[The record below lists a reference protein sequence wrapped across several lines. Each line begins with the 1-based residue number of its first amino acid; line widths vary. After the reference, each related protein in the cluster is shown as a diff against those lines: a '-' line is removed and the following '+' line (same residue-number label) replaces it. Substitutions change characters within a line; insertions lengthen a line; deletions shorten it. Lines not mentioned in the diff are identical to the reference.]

1 MGIRT
6 KNNAYSRLAA
16 SVAASD
22 TFMTV
27 EAGTGVRF
35 PVLDTGDFT
44 FATLIGAN
52 GSMEI
57 VKVTGRNTDTMTI
70 ERAQEGTTALDWSV
84 GARVECRFTAGMY
97 DMALEA
103 ANIVTDLSVS
113 ATGLPYGSDPT
124 VTYSAEDRA
133 IAFGIPQGP
142 QGEKGDT
149 GPQGP
154 QGEKGDKGD
163 TGPQGEKGDT
173 GPQGEKGDTGPQGPQ
188 GIVGPQGPQGEKG
201 DTGPQG
207 EKGDTGPQGEKGDT
221 GATGPQGEK
230 GDTGPQGPQ
239 GEKGDTG
246 AQGPQGEKGDTGP
259 QGVQGEKGDIGDTGP
274 RGPQGEKG
282 DTGDTGPRG
291 PQGPQGEKGDTG
303 DTGPQGPQG
312 QKGDKGDPFTVRKTY
327 ASVADMEADFSG
339 TDTSEGDFVVIASD
353 VEDEDNAK
361 VFVKGVTAWVFITDM
376 SGAQGIKGDPCTVEV
391 GTVSTLPVGNP
402 ATVTNTGT
410 SVNAVLNFGIPQ
422 GPQGPRGEKGEK
434 GDIGPQGPQGLQGE
448 KGDTGDTGLQGPQG
462 PQGEKGDTG
471 PQGPQ
476 GLQGEKGDTGD
487 TGPQGPKGD
496 TGPRGLQG
504 EKGDT
509 GPQGPQGEKGDTGAQ
524 GPQGPKGDTGPQ
536 GVQGEKGDT
545 GPQGPQGE
553 KGDTG
558 PQGLQGEKGD
568 TGPQGEKGDTG
579 DTGPQGLAASVAV
592 GTVTTLPPG
601 SQATVVNRGTATAA
615 VFDFSI
621 PQGEKGDSV
630 DSLPSQE
637 GNSGKFLTTDGS
649 VAKWENISGL
659 VFGST
664 IFSLIPLTE
673 AGLHLLDGSL
683 LNVGGIYDEAITK
696 IAALQSSNP
705 NLFTTEENW
714 QQSVT
719 TYGVCGKFVHTE
731 GVSLR
736 LPKVTGFVEGTLDA
750 GALGDLVEAGL
761 PNITGLYTGIAH
773 SFTAFSGATYKT
785 DIAVEAL
792 SSGAEQFAMVSLNA
806 SLSNP
811 IYGKSNTVQPQAIKG
826 YLYIVLA
833 TTTKTDVQVN
843 IDNVVTDLNGKAG
856 TDLANINTYGK
867 SVIANMAMPSNSV
880 IGLTVPS
887 NPTKY
892 TAVADGYFISTAYST
907 SQNGHINLYNETTG
921 LGSMVIV
928 LAGWVSKVFIPAR
941 KGDVV
946 GMEWSNLRENTTLGF
961 LYAEGSKPE

>member
-35 PVLDTGDFT
+35 PILEAGDFT
-44 FATLIGAN
+44 FATLVDAK

-149 GPQGP
+149 GPQGVQGEKGDIGPQGP
-154 QGEKGDKGD
+154 QGEKGDTGPQGEKGDIGPQGPQGEKGD
-163 TGPQGEKGDT
+163 TGPQGPQGEKGDTGDTGPQGEKGEKGDT

-188 GIVGPQGPQGEKG
+188 GLQGEKGDTGDTGPQGPKGDTGDTGPQGPKGDTGPQGLQGEKG
-201 DTGPQG
+201 DTGPR
-207 EKGDTGPQGEKGDT
+207 
-221 GATGPQGEK
+221 
-230 GDTGPQGPQ
+230 GPQGP
-239 GEKGDTG
+239 
-246 AQGPQGEKGDTGP
+246 
-259 QGVQGEKGDIGDTGP
+259 QGEKGDIGDTGP
-274 RGPQGEKG
+274 QGPQGEKG

-339 TDTSEGDFVVIASD
+339 SDTSEGDFVVIASG

-376 SGAQGIKGDPCTVEV
+376 TGAQGIKGDPCTVEV
-391 GTVSTLPVGNP
+391 GTVSTLPAGNP

-509 GPQGPQGEKGDTGAQ
+509 GPQGPQGEKGDTG
-524 GPQGPKGDTGPQ
+524 PQGLQGEKGDTGPQ
-536 GVQGEKGDT
+536 GVQGEKGD
-545 GPQGPQGE
+545 P
-553 KGDTG
+553 
-558 PQGLQGEKGD
+558 
-568 TGPQGEKGDTG
+568 G

-630 DSLPSQE
+630 DILPSQE

-683 LNVGGIYDEAITK
+683 LNVGGIYNEAITK
-696 IAALQSSNP
+696 IAALQESNS
-705 NLFTTEENW
+705 NLFTTEANW
-714 QQSVT
+714 QSSVS
-719 TYGVCGKFVHTE
+719 TYGVCGKFVYTE

-761 PNITGLYTGIAH
+761 PNIEGAFGGLQYPQPQDY
-773 SFTAFSGATYKT
+773 SGAFYWKG
-785 DIAVEAL
+785 
-792 SSGAEQFAMVSLNA
+792 SSGSKAPGADASGGLAGFNA
-806 SLSNP
+806 TLYNP
-811 IYGKSNTVQPQAIKG
+811 IYGKSNTVQPQSIKG

-867 SVIANMAMPSNSV
+867 SVIANMAMPSNNA
-880 IGLTVPS
+880 IDLTY
-887 NPTKY
+887 NGHGTTY
-892 TAVADGYFISTAYST
+892 TATADGYVTINGFGSSAPIGINVFNTDNILVCKNSCIGLVDSNSAMGCSVPISKGQRFQVFYYNGTILQFTFTYAQG
-907 SQNGHINLYNETTG
+907 SQ
-921 LGSMVIV
+921 
-928 LAGWVSKVFIPAR
+928 P
-941 KGDVV
+941 
-946 GMEWSNLRENTTLGF
+946 
-961 LYAEGSKPE
+961 

>member
-35 PVLDTGDFT
+35 PILEAGDFT

-149 GPQGP
+149 GPQGI

-201 DTGPQG
+201 GTGPQG

-339 TDTSEGDFVVIASD
+339 SDTSEGDFVVIASG

-376 SGAQGIKGDPCTVEV
+376 SGAQGMKGDPCTVEV
-391 GTVSTLPVGNP
+391 GIVSTLPVGNP

-422 GPQGPRGEKGEK
+422 GPQGPQGEK
-434 GDIGPQGPQGLQGE
+434 GDTGPRGLQGE
-448 KGDTGDTGLQGPQG
+448 KGDTGDTGPQGPQG
-462 PQGEKGDTG
+462 PQGEKGDTGDTG

-487 TGPQGPKGD
+487 TGPQGPQ
-496 TGPRGLQG
+496 GPQG

-509 GPQGPQGEKGDTGAQ
+509 GPQGPQGEKGDTG
-524 GPQGPKGDTGPQ
+524 
-536 GVQGEKGDT
+536 
-545 GPQGPQGE
+545 
-553 KGDTG
+553 
-558 PQGLQGEKGD
+558 LQ
-568 TGPQGEKGDTG
+568 GPQGEKGDTG

-683 LNVGGIYDEAITK
+683 LNVGGIYNEAITK

-736 LPKVTGFVEGTLDA
+736 LPKVTGFVEGTLDS

-761 PNITGLYTGIAH
+761 PNIEDIYYSFDTNSNITTNKGLFFNTTVKSH
-773 SFTAFSGATYKT
+773 TVGAY
-785 DIAVEAL
+785 
-792 SSGAEQFAMVSLNA
+792 GGQA
-806 SLSNP
+806 SVTNGTVFDASKINN
-811 IYGKSNTVQPQAIKG
+811 IYGNSETVQPQAIKG

-833 TTTKTDVQVN
+833 TTTKTNVQVN

-856 TDLANINTYGK
+856 VDLANVNDAGK
-867 SVIANMAMPSNSV
+867 AVMASMAMPSSRY
-880 IGLTVPS
+880 IDLTLGAS
-887 NPTKY
+887 GTAY
-892 TAVADGYFISTAYST
+892 TAPADGWVLLWRVCSG
-907 SQNGHINLYNETTG
+907 QGG
-921 LGSMVIV
+921 
-928 LAGWVSKVFIPAR
+928 LAGLYGRIVSIFSGDANEEFCIHIPVAKGEVFYIYYGELKTGQLNDHFR
-941 KGDVV
+941 
-946 GMEWSNLRENTTLGF
+946 F
-961 LYAEGSKPE
+961 YYANGSQS